1 MHLASQDRV
10 VLALEHRDGSGAAT
24 FPRSYN
30 GAPHTVRYL
39 SPGEVIWPDGATS
52 PRANEWVRG
61 GYNDEVALRLRKDQL
76 DFRRR
81 EIYEAI
87 HAIGLL
93 HEGQRAKSALE
104 VYGDKSINWDAW
116 KGAIDTSN
124 VDLIGHSFGGA
135 TVVSLPW
142 FMLHLEL
149 MCASSQ
155 FSILSQPPPST
166 LTNPMK
172 HYPRIPIR
180 QTLALDPWMEPLP
193 SPGPKPYS
201 DDKNDA
207 AEAHTHPQLLV
218 INSEVSSG
226 APRI

>member
-1 MHLASQDRV
+1 MHLASQGRV

-30 GAPHTVRYL
+30 GAPHIVRYL

-104 VYGDKSINWDAW
+104 VFGDKSINWDAW

-142 FMLHLEL
+142 YMLHLEL
-149 MCASSQ
+149 NVCLFPVLDFVAATTVDVNKSYEALSTDTDPTDACTRPMDGATSIARPETILGRQERCGRSPYASS
-155 FSILSQPPPST
+155 
-166 LTNPMK
+166 
-172 HYPRIPIR
+172 
-180 QTLALDPWMEPLP
+180 
-193 SPGPKPYS
+193 
-201 DDKNDA
+201 A
-207 AEAHTHPQLLV
+207 AGH
-218 INSEVSSG
+218 
-226 APRI
+226 